1 MIDIIIGHSGY
12 RLRLL
17 NHLKAAMNQAA
28 ASFTVFLQKKNNK
41 SVIVFCAV
49 RAEIDELRNL
59 NQRWSYREYQ
69 TMIYSHF
76 ANTARFTVCTL
87 DRPVSKT

>member
-28 ASFTVFLQKKNNK
+28 ASFTVFLQKK
-41 SVIVFCAV
+41 
-49 RAEIDELRNL
+49 
-59 NQRWSYREYQ
+59 Q
-69 TMIYSHF
+69 
-76 ANTARFTVCTL
+76 
-87 DRPVSKT
+87 